1 MRCPVFY
8 IILLVLPVIST
19 GQVIFPDD
27 TIKIKEVIVKGSL
40 LANKSGGYKQTV
52 LDTSMLV
59 DYSLNNLSEII
70 TETTSLFIKSYGI
83 GGIATTS
90 FRGTGASHTKLTWNE
105 MNINS
110 PMVGQADL
118 SLIPAGFIDELR
130 IYYGGGSISVGDGG
144 LGGIINIETKPDWKT
159 ESDIRAS
166 FGAGSFDRY
175 SSLVKIRSGGKRF
188 QSSTK
193 AFFLSARN
201 DFRFLNSVTYSEPVF
216 ERRKNAELFQKG
228 LIQEFYF
235 KGEKSIASARL
246 WYQSSDRNLP
256 PTMLMS
262 QTENKEQQVDEF
274 LRAMIG
280 YERHNRNVN
289 YKISLALFSDRLD
302 YLNELASIDS
312 RNHSNTLISKGVVEI
327 INGNRLKMNITLN
340 NELNIVNSVNYS
352 ELKARNVSTLT
363 VSARR
368 LYGEKLGIN
377 ILMRELMDDRKFL
390 FPDFTAGMD
399 FRMINNKESYLKLNF
414 TRNSKVPSLNDL
426 YWNPGGNPELRNE
439 YSYSGEIS
447 WDTKSEINK
456 ALMLESEISIY
467 SNRIRDMIQWRP
479 GEHSYWSPVNINSV
493 NTTGIESGL
502 NLNYKINR
510 LSVRFTG
517 VYAFTGAH
525 VINSGDDNNIN
536 GKQLI
541 YVPENLFNS
550 CIKINF
556 RSFYYSWTVS
566 FTGKRYTDADN
577 THYLPGFTL
586 NNSIIGIKIKSGKN
600 SFDLNLKADNIFGTT
615 YQTIAYHPMPGRSFL
630 FTITYHRIK

>member
-70 TETTSLFIKSYGI
+70 TETTSLFIKSYGT

-105 MNINS
+105 ININS

-118 SLIPAGFIDELR
+118 SLIPAGFIDELK

-447 WDTKSEINK
+447 WDIKSEINK

-510 LSVRFTG
+510 LSVRLTG
-517 VYAFTGAH
+517 VYAFTSAH

-566 FTGKRYTDADN
+566 FTGKRYTIADN

>member
-27 TIKIKEVIVKGSL
+27 TIRIKEVIVKGSL
-40 LANKSGGYKQTV
+40 LANNSGGYKQTV
-52 LDTSMLV
+52 LDSSMLV

-70 TETTSLFIKSYGI
+70 TETTSLFIKSYGT

-105 MNINS
+105 ININS

-130 IYYGGGSISVGDGG
+130 IYYGGGSISVGEGG

-159 ESDIRAS
+159 ESDILAS

-289 YKISLALFSDRLD
+289 LKISLALFSDRLD

-312 RNHSNTLISKGVVEI
+312 RNHSKTLISKGVVEI
-327 INGNRLKMNITLN
+327 IIGNRSKMNITLN

-368 LYGEKLGIN
+368 LFGEKLGIN
-377 ILMRELMDDRKFL
+377 ILMRELMNDRKLL

-399 FRMINNKESYLKLNF
+399 FRMINNKGSYLKLSF
-414 TRNSKVPSLNDL
+414 TRNSRVPSLNDL
-426 YWNPGGNPELRNE
+426 YWNPGGNPELKNE

-447 WDTKSEINK
+447 WDIKSEINK

-467 SNRIRDMIQWRP
+467 SNRIRDMIQWKP

-502 NLNYKINR
+502 NLSYKINR

-517 VYAFTGAH
+517 VYAFTSAH
-525 VINSGDDNNIN
+525 VINSDDDNNIN

-541 YVPENLFNS
+541 YVPENLFNL

-577 THYLPGFTL
+577 THYLPGFIL

-630 FTITYHRIK
+630 FTITYHRI

>member
-1 MRCPVFY
+1 VFY

-27 TIKIKEVIVKGSL
+27 TIRIKEVIVKGSL
-40 LANKSGGYKQTV
+40 LANNSGGYKQTV
-52 LDTSMLV
+52 LDSSMLV

-70 TETTSLFIKSYGI
+70 TETTSLFIKSYGT

-105 MNINS
+105 ININS

-130 IYYGGGSISVGDGG
+130 IYYGGGSIYVGNGG

-159 ESDIRAS
+159 ESDILAS

-175 SSLVKIRSGGKRF
+175 SGLLKIRSSGKRL

-201 DFRFLNSVTYSEPVF
+201 DFRFLNSVSYPEPVF

-228 LIQEFYF
+228 LMQEFYL
-235 KGEKSIASARL
+235 KGEKSITSARL
-246 WYQSSDRNLP
+246 WYQTSDRNLP
-256 PTMLMS
+256 QTMLMS
-262 QTENKEQQVDEF
+262 QTENKEQQIDEF

-280 YERHNRNVN
+280 YERYNRNVN

-312 RNHSNTLISKGVVEI
+312 RNHSNTVSSKGVVEI
-327 INGNRLKMNITLN
+327 INGNRSRLNITLN

-352 ELKARNVSTLT
+352 ELKARNISTLT

-368 LYGEKLGIN
+368 LFGEKFGVN

-399 FRMINNKESYLKLNF
+399 FRMINKKESYLKLSF
-414 TRNSKVPSLNDL
+414 TRNSKVPTLNDL
-426 YWNPGGNPELRNE
+426 YWNPGGNPEIRNE

-447 WDTKSEINK
+447 WDIKSKINK
-456 ALMLESEISIY
+456 ALILESEISIY
-467 SNRIRDMIQWRP
+467 SNRIKDMIQWRP

-493 NTTGIESGL
+493 NTTGIESDL
-502 NLNYKINR
+502 NLSYKINR
-510 LSVRFTG
+510 
-517 VYAFTGAH
+517 
-525 VINSGDDNNIN
+525 
-536 GKQLI
+536 
-541 YVPENLFNS
+541 
-550 CIKINF
+550 
-556 RSFYYSWTVS
+556 
-566 FTGKRYTDADN
+566 
-577 THYLPGFTL
+577 
-586 NNSIIGIKIKSGKN
+586 
-600 SFDLNLKADNIFGTT
+600 
-615 YQTIAYHPMPGRSFL
+615 
-630 FTITYHRIK
+630 

>member
-27 TIKIKEVIVKGSL
+27 TIRIKEVIVKGSL
-40 LANKSGGYKQTV
+40 LANNSGGYKQTV
-52 LDTSMLV
+52 LDSSMLV

-70 TETTSLFIKSYGI
+70 TETTSLFIKSYGT

-105 MNINS
+105 ININS

-130 IYYGGGSISVGDGG
+130 IYYGGGSISVGEGG

-159 ESDIRAS
+159 ESDILAS

-289 YKISLALFSDRLD
+289 HKISLALFSDRLD

-312 RNHSNTLISKGVVEI
+312 RNHSKTLISKGVVEI
-327 INGNRLKMNITLN
+327 IIGNRSKMNITLN

-368 LYGEKLGIN
+368 LFGEKLGIN
-377 ILMRELMDDRKFL
+377 ILMRELMNDRKLL

-399 FRMINNKESYLKLNF
+399 FRMINNKGSYLKLSF
-414 TRNSKVPSLNDL
+414 TRNSRVPSLNDL
-426 YWNPGGNPELRNE
+426 YWNPGGNPELKNE

-447 WDTKSEINK
+447 WDIKSEINK

-467 SNRIRDMIQWRP
+467 SNRIRDMIQWKP

-502 NLNYKINR
+502 NLSYKINR

-517 VYAFTGAH
+517 VYAFTSAH
-525 VINSGDDNNIN
+525 VINSDDDNNIN

-541 YVPENLFNS
+541 YVPENLFNL

-577 THYLPGFTL
+577 THYLPGFIL

-630 FTITYHRIK
+630 FTITYHRI